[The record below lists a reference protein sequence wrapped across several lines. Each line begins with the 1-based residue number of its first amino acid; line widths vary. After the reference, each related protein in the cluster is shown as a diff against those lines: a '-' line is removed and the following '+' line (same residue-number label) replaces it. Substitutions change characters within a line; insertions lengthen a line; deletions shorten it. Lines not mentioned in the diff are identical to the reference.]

1 MLTVLSAPRHPLV
14 TQALRQARQWCTGQ
28 VIDERPALA
37 HAVTVAVTLGRH
49 VADPA
54 PDLVAATLL
63 HDAPAFAPPDLDLD
77 LVLGQRYSAE
87 VLRIVRALEM
97 EHHALDLAAPI
108 IIVEDLPVLLAS
120 TADKIVALR
129 SLLRRAA
136 ACGDVERFFV
146 TRPGL
151 LRLLPHFRA
160 CCDAGVGRVPPSM
173 SVQLDQVLQNMT
185 QATAAL
191 RASAE

>member
-14 TQALRQARQWCTGQ
+14 AQALRQARQWCAGQ
-28 VIDERPALA
+28 VIDDRPAFA

-63 HDAPAFAPPDLDLD
+63 HDAPELAPPDIDLD
-77 LVLGQRYSAE
+77 LVLSRRFSAE
-87 VLRIVRALEM
+87 VLRIVRALDI
-97 EHHALDLAAPI
+97 EHHALDRATP

-120 TADKIVALR
+120 TVDKIVALG

-136 ACGDVERFFV
+136 ACGDVDRFF
-146 TRPGL
+146 TARPGL
-151 LRLLPHFRA
+151 LQLLPHFRA
-160 CCDAGVGRVPPSM
+160 CCDAGVGRVPASM
-173 SVQLDQVLQNMT
+173 SAQLDQVLENLT

-191 RASAE
+191 RASAG